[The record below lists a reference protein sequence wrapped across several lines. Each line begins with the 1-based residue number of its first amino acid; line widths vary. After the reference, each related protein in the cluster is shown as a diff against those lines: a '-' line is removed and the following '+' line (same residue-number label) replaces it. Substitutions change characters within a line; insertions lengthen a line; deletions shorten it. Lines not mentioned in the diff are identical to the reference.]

1 MSGFKSNV
9 KHLHALA
16 RNIKTKSFKEQAQE
30 IVSLYVEKRIR
41 NVRTVENAIYRI
53 SQPRYQRSGQ
63 AEAEYRKL
71 VDKYSDA
78 EPMTG
83 RLERESLRKKVKTYS
98 ATMMLFK
105 KVDDWDKDKK
115 KEPDPT
121 MLVEGADTD
130 KLKKSLKQ
138 RKYQDLR
145 QFYIGTFDI
154 RLDGVDLRWL
164 NEVHE
169 TLLRKD
175 KVIGKDKKGNDIVDP
190 NFKKWS
196 IS

>member
-1 MSGFKSNV
+1 MSFSAPKVYTMTGFKSNV
-9 KHLHALA
+9 KHLNALA

-71 VDKYSDA
+71 VNKYSDA

-83 RLERESLRKKVKTYS
+83 RLERESLRKKIKTYS

-105 KVDDWDKDKK
+105 KVDDWDKEKK
-115 KEPDPT
+115 IDPT
-121 MLVEGADTD
+121 LLVPPLNKEDKDPETD
-130 KLKKSLKQ
+130 KSKSAKAFKKAMKA
-138 RKYQDLR
+138 RNYQDLR

-154 RLDGVDLRWL
+154 RLDGVDLQWL

-169 TLLRKD
+169 TLNRKA
-175 KVIGKDKKGNDIVDP
+175 
-190 NFKKWS
+190 
-196 IS
+196 

>member
-1 MSGFKSNV
+1 MNLYAEK
-9 KHLHALA
+9 KI
-16 RNIKTKSFKEQAQE
+16 RNIKTAE
-30 IVSLYVEKRIR
+30 
-41 NVRTVENAIYRI
+41 NVIFRI

-63 AEAEYRKL
+63 AEAEYQRL
-71 VDKYSDA
+71 VNRYSEA

-105 KVDDWDKDKK
+105 KVDDWDKEKK

-121 MLVEGADTD
+121 MLVEGADTK
-130 KLKKSLKQ
+130 KLKTSLKE

-164 NEVHE
+164 QEVHE
-169 TLLRKD
+169 TLIRKD
-175 KVIGKDKKGNDIVDP
+175 RVVGQDKDGNDIFDP